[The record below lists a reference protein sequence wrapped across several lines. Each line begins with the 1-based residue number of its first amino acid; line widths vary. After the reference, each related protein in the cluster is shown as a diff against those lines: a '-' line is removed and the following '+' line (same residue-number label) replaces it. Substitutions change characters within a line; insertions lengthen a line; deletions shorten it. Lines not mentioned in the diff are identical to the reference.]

1 MGPSD
6 PTAGWKGSSPN
17 PGGEGPLGLGATA
30 QHRPLGTQTH
40 GDGCTEGL
48 GTLGF
53 GDGVGVWSGLRH

>member
-40 GDGCTEGL
+40 GGGCTEGL
-48 GTLGF
+48 GNLG
-53 GDGVGVWSGLRH
+53 GLEMG